1 MDVRTIWTGAQ
12 KAQKTRTRFRKL
24 MHLEED
30 TETPVIRR
38 RYDVK

>member
-1 MDVRTIWTGAQ
+1 MLEQSGPEP
-12 KAQKTRTRFRKL
+12 KEAQKTRTRFRKL